1 VHSAPG
7 ERLESD
13 AAAPCLAGPA
23 CAIIGALGRSPRP
36 FSWPVLRSCACPA
49 RGLIRRFRGFER
61 MLTSTSGMARGVA
74 LIVRAGLRLRIRFG
88 RSRARGSF
96 QSRNPPKKLLGRDLG
111 INFGRS
117 EGGSDPLARDRPE
130 WLRMGRSGSRCD
142 GALLPGRIQRSA
154 GAAGIRHGSRTH
166 DEPGPRQSGA
176 LRGRGQ
182 RRHRHG
188 PRLRSARRPLRAI
201 SPPSV
206 RIRSGRRFLGRLS
219 LQMYCAMLRGCASL
233 YRRYALH
240 AGTSTAMT
248 TAADRYVA
256 PSPALPCMW
265 RRCPAAARRWACR
278 R

>member
-1 VHSAPG
+1 MHSAPG

-182 RRHRHG
+182 C
-188 PRLRSARRPLRAI
+188 AI
-201 SPPSV
+201 
-206 RIRSGRRFLGRLS
+206 G
-219 LQMYCAMLRGCASL
+219 
-233 YRRYALH
+233 
-240 AGTSTAMT
+240 
-248 TAADRYVA
+248 TAADSARFGVPSE
-256 PSPALPCMW
+256 PSPRPRSAFEAAGDSW
-265 RRCPAAARRWACR
+265 GGSAFRCTARCSVDARACTGDTRCTPGPAPR
-278 R
+278 

>member
-1 VHSAPG
+1 MHSAPG

-142 GALLPGRIQRSA
+142 GASLPDRIQRSA
-154 GAAGIRHGSRTH
+154 RAEASVTDRRPTTRPDRDNPERSVVEASVAIGTARDSARLGVPSEPSPRRRSAFEAAGDSWGGSAFRCTARCSV
-166 DEPGPRQSGA
+166 DARACTGDTRCTPGPA
-176 LRGRGQ
+176 
-182 RRHRHG
+182 
-188 PRLRSARRPLRAI
+188 PR
-201 SPPSV
+201 
-206 RIRSGRRFLGRLS
+206 
-219 LQMYCAMLRGCASL
+219 
-233 YRRYALH
+233 
-240 AGTSTAMT
+240 
-248 TAADRYVA
+248 
-256 PSPALPCMW
+256 
-265 RRCPAAARRWACR
+265 
-278 R
+278 